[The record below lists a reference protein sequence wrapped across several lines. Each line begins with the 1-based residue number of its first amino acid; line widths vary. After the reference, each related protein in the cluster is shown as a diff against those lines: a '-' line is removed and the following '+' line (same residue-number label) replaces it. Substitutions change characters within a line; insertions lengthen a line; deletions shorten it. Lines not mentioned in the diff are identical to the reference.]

1 MASANLLLFAAVPT
15 WVPPLL
21 MVTLL
26 LMSVFLIF
34 IILLQKG
41 KGGGL
46 AGAFGG
52 AGGSSAFGSRA
63 GDTFTRVTIWV
74 ALFWALLIMITIKVV
89 PLSVP
94 QATGGGGPDVVLPS
108 EGVPTGD
115 AP

>member
-1 MASANLLLFAAVPT
+1 MVALILLSA
-15 WVPPLL
+15 
-21 MVTLL
+21 
-26 LMSVFLIF
+26 FLIF

-63 GDTFTRVTIWV
+63 GDTFTRVTIYV

-89 PLSVP
+89 PLTV
-94 QATGGGGPDVVLPS
+94 AGGTGGEQNVQQNPSGPP
-108 EGVPTGD
+108 PPQGD